1 MRNIGTVNRIL
12 PDRPSDELHF
22 VSIYM
27 TIFSV
32 LLSLNT
38 RTLIHRKN
46 MRIRKLHILSFI
58 TCFPLSLNAQS
69 RIYVNEYLNIGVGAR
84 ALSMGGAQ
92 VANTS
97 DVYSTYWNPAGMAN
111 MEHEAEVGLMHAE
124 YFGGISKYDFGAITK
139 KLKDQKRTIGVSFI
153 RFATDNIPY
162 TLDYVQPDG
171 SFDDSKLKA
180 ISAGDYAFTFSYA
193 QQLGWF
199 KHKKNTSASLGA
211 NAKVIYRN
219 VGSMANAWGAGLDLG
234 LRIRS
239 GQWQFGL
246 MARDIT
252 TTITSWSFHLTEKE
266 KEVFTR
272 TGNEIPIK
280 SYEVMNPRLNLG
292 VGHHFMKPKKNFQLY
307 TELGLDLTT
316 DGKRQTLISGKPVS
330 IDPRLGLEASYK
342 NTIFLR
348 GGISNM
354 YQTGDNAD
362 TTNTNKYFVFQPAIG
377 VGFKIKQL
385 HIDYAFTSL
394 NMQDNPL
401 YSHVVSLKLNFIKQ
415 KKTPAAVA
423 PVPEA
428 PKTKPDPAKE
438 QEQQPIPQ
446 KP

>member
-1 MRNIGTVNRIL
+1 MKIRN
-12 PDRPSDELHF
+12 
-22 VSIYM
+22 
-27 TIFSV
+27 
-32 LLSLNT
+32 
-38 RTLIHRKN
+38 
-46 MRIRKLHILSFI
+46 LHILSFI
-58 TCFPLSLNAQS
+58 TCFPLAINAQS

-84 ALSMGGAQ
+84 GLSMGGAQ
-92 VANTS
+92 SAATG
-97 DVYSTYWNPAGMAN
+97 DVYSTYWNPAGLAN
-111 MEHEAEVGLMHAE
+111 MQNDAELGLMHAE
-124 YFGGISKYDFGAITK
+124 YFGGISKYDFGALAM
-139 KLKDQKRTIGVSFI
+139 KLKDKKRMIGISFI

-193 QQLGWF
+193 QQLDWF
-199 KHKKNTSASLGA
+199 KHKKNTEASLGA
-211 NAKVIYRN
+211 NAKVLYRN

-234 LRIRS
+234 LKIRS
-239 GQWQFGL
+239 GQWQFGV

-266 KEVFTR
+266 KEVFSK

-280 SYEVMNPRLNLG
+280 SYEVMNPRLNIG
-292 VGHHFMKPKKNFQLY
+292 FGYHFLKPKKDFQLY
-307 TELGLDLTT
+307 TELGADLTT
-316 DGKRQTLISGKPVS
+316 DGKRQALISGKPIS

-354 YQTGDNAD
+354 YQTGDNTD
-362 TTNTNKYFVFQPAIG
+362 TTNRNKYFVFQPAIG

-401 YSHVVSLKLNFIKQ
+401 YSHVVSLKLNFNKQ
-415 KKTPAAVA
+415 KKNTANPQDVPVVPQPAPEPSSTPV
-423 PVPEA
+423 
-428 PKTKPDPAKE
+428 KP
-438 QEQQPIPQ
+438 
-446 KP
+446 